1 MDIENLREYCLNVPG
16 SEECLPFDDVS
27 LVYKVMG
34 KMFALLPLDAEELC
48 ISLKCDPDYA
58 IDLREKYTGVTGA
71 YHFNKKYWNTVFLNK
86 DINDELVFRLI
97 HHSVDEVIKKLTK
110 KEQER
115 YREICKS
122 AI

>member
-27 LVYKVMG
+27 LVYKIMG
-34 KMFALLPLDAEELC
+34 KMFALLPLDSEELC

-58 IDLREKYTGVTGA
+58 IDLREKYTAVTGA
-71 YHFNKKYWNTVFLNK
+71 YHFNKKYWNTVCLNK

-110 KEQER
+110 KEQEK
-115 YREICKS
+115 YLEMCKS
-122 AI
+122 VI